1 MPRGASPKRVK
12 PNDKAKKKVS
22 KQVPASRSKTRK
34 SPAARTRS
42 KASPT
47 RGFASMS
54 STKQRAIASEGGRA
68 AHEQGTAHE
77 FTSAEA
83 RAAGQKGGQR
93 VSRNRRHMAEIGRK
107 GGES

>member
-1 MPRGASPKRVK
+1 MPRGARAKRVRQSAK
-12 PNDKAKKKVS
+12 PKKKVS
-22 KQVPASRSKTRK
+22 RQAPTSRARSRKPTEREGSKTSGR
-34 SPAARTRS
+34 
-42 KASPT
+42 

-54 STKQRAIASEGGRA
+54 SKKQKAIASEGGRA

-107 GGES
+107 GGQS

>member
-1 MPRGASPKRVK
+1 MPKGSNSKV
-12 PNDKAKKKVS
+12 KKKGAKSVS
-22 KQVPASRSKTRK
+22 TRSKTRK
-34 SPAARTRS
+34 PAGARSRS
-42 KASPT
+42 RSSAG

-54 STKQRAIASEGGRA
+54 ATKQRAIASEGGRA

>member
-1 MPRGASPKRVK
+1 MPRGASPKRSRQAGKV
-12 PNDKAKKKVS
+12 KKKARVVS
-22 KQVPASRSKTRK
+22 ARSKSRK
-34 SPAARTRS
+34 PAQGRTRS
-42 KASPT
+42 KTAAG

-54 STKQRAIASEGGRA
+54 ATKQRAIASEGGRA
-68 AHEQGTAHE
+68 AHQQGTAHE